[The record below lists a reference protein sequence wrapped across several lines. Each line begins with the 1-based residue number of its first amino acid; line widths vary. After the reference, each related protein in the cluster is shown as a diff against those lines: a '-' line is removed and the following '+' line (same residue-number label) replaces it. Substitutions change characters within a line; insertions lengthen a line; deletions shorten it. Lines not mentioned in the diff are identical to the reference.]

1 MSEHHQKR
9 SWMDSEP
16 TKHPNDELTRA
27 STASVVPALESDASG
42 SLTRFS
48 AAKFS
53 RIKSE
58 EAGVQ
63 LNLAELWSYRELLYF
78 LTVRDI
84 KVRYKQTLMGVAW
97 VIIQPLMT
105 MLIFT
110 LVFNRFVHLDAGPL
124 PYPLFAL
131 SGLLLWLFFANAV
144 TNSTHSLI
152 SNSNLITKVYF
163 PRMFIPAASVG
174 AGLVD
179 LSVAFLLLI
188 IMCFYYGVTLTLNI
202 LLLPLFVLLMA
213 LLALGVGLLSAAV
226 TVKYRDLRH
235 ALPFIIQ
242 LWMFASPVIY
252 PATVVPSNWRW
263 LVTINPVAG
272 AIEGFRASLTGAPFS
287 LTHVLVSVAITLLLL
302 AFSIYVFRKL
312 EDSFADVI

>member
-1 MSEHHQKR
+1 
-9 SWMDSEP
+9 MDSEP

-27 STASVVPALESDASG
+27 SAASAVPALESVSSG
-42 SLTRFS
+42 SLNRFS

-110 LVFNRFVHLDAGPL
+110 LVFNRFVHLDAGTL

-188 IMCFYYGVTLTLNI
+188 LLCFYYGVTLTLNI
-202 LLLPLFVLLMA
+202 LLLPFFVLLMA

-252 PATVVPSNWRW
+252 PATVVPANWRW

-287 LTHVLVSVAITLLLL
+287 LTHVLVSVAITMILLV
-302 AFSIYVFRKL
+302 FSIYVFRKL

>member
-1 MSEHHQKR
+1 MDIETSKGTNRKPPQATAARTVQHVNLDLGESAETSTSERH
-9 SWMDSEP
+9 
-16 TKHPNDELTRA
+16 TL
-27 STASVVPALESDASG
+27 
-42 SLTRFS
+42 
-48 AAKFS
+48 
-53 RIKSE
+53 IKSE

-63 LNLAELWSYRELLYF
+63 LNLGELWHYRELLYF
-78 LTVRDI
+78 LTLRDI

-97 VIIQPLMT
+97 VIVQPLT
-105 MLIFT
+105 TVLIFT
-110 LVFNRFVHLDAGPL
+110 LVFNRFVRLDTGSL

-144 TNSTHSLI
+144 TNSTHSLV
-152 SNSNLITKVYF
+152 SNANLITKVYF
-163 PRMFIPAASVG
+163 PRMFIPAASVA

-179 LSVAFLLLI
+179 LGVAFLLLI
-188 IMCFYYGVTLTLNI
+188 VLSFYYGVALTLNI
-202 LLLPLFVLLMA
+202 LLLPLFVVMIA

-252 PATVVPSNWRW
+252 PASIVPERWKW

-272 AIEGFRASLTGAPFS
+272 IIEGFRASLTARPFDWFHIS
-287 LTHVLVSVAITLLLL
+287 VSAVITLVLLIC
-302 AFSIYVFRKL
+302 SVYIFRRF
-312 EDSFADVI
+312 EDTFADVV

>member
-1 MSEHHQKR
+1 
-9 SWMDSEP
+9 MDLETSKGTSHKLPPAIPARPVSLESEP
-16 TKHPNDELTRA
+16 TQSAP
-27 STASVVPALESDASG
+27 TAERY
-42 SLTRFS
+42 SL
-48 AAKFS
+48 
-53 RIKSE
+53 IKSE

-63 LNLAELWSYRELLYF
+63 LNLAELWYFRELLYF
-78 LTVRDI
+78 LTLRDI
-84 KVRYKQTLMGVAW
+84 KVRYKQTLMGLAW
-97 VIIQPLMT
+97 VIIQPLTT

-110 LVFNRFVHLDAGPL
+110 LVFNRFVRLDAGPL

-144 TNSTHSLI
+144 TNSTNSLI

-179 LSVAFLLLI
+179 LAVAFLLLI
-188 IMCFYYGVTLTLNI
+188 VLVFYYGVSLTSNL
-202 LLLPLFVLLMA
+202 LLLPVFVLMMT
-213 LLALGVGLLSAAV
+213 LLALGVGLLSAAL

-252 PATVVPSNWRW
+252 PASIVPEKWKWLLTV
-263 LVTINPVAG
+263 NPVAG
-272 AIEGFRASLTGAPFS
+272 IIEGFRTSLSGGNFNWMHVS
-287 LTHVLVSVAITLLLL
+287 LSAVITIILLVC
-302 AFSIYVFRKL
+302 SIYVFRRF
-312 EDSFADVI
+312 EDTFADVV